1 MKIDIQSYLF
11 SLIYYYFCQT
21 TNAISKYQ
29 SKARKPSDTAQISFR
44 SIMANNIKPKG
55 AEEAL
60 FNCMHIKFKTGYEF
74 YGYNIQDFLFR
85 SPP

>member
-1 MKIDIQSYLF
+1 MQFQNINPRQGSQVHGAD
-11 SLIYYYFCQT
+11 
-21 TNAISKYQ
+21 
-29 SKARKPSDTAQISFR
+29 SFR